1 LSLILFEEISSI
13 DLILLFFSQNYN
25 VICMI
30 FHFYLEKI
38 YIILQF
44 KSTYN
49 MKFKLNQ
56 VIHSMNSILMFK
68 KNGEGIR
75 KEKKK

>member
-1 LSLILFEEISSI
+1 
-13 DLILLFFSQNYN
+13 
-25 VICMI
+25 MI

-68 KNGEGIR
+68 KNGDGIR